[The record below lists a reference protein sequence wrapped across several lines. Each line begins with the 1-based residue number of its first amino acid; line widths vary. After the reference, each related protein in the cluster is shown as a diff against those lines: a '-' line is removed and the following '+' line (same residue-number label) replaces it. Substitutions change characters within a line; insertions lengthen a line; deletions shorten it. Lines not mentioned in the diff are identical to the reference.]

1 MDEDESAS
9 SEPRLRN
16 QDYNTFTEEED
27 VDLNPVDNLNTN
39 GLLELLLTLEE
50 KINNLKYKGRLEQAV
65 KEEENSILPP
75 ASEAIGLPPYA
86 PSQRLTRVTY
96 AKK

>member
-1 MDEDESAS
+1 MDEDEFAS

-16 QDYNTFTEEED
+16 QDYNTFTEEEE

-50 KINNLKYKGRLEQAV
+50 KINNIKYEGRLEQVV
-65 KEEENSILPP
+65 KEENSILPP
-75 ASEAIGLPPYA
+75 ASEAIGLPPT
-86 PSQRLTRVTY
+86 PSQRLTR
-96 AKK
+96 APSQWDR